1 MRNLI
6 LQAIADIPNKEHD
19 DGRYFPVKKH
29 LYLHFHPTTLGSAV
43 KDKTIRAN
51 YNLDKFDYAAI
62 TDDAVLLEIYNHF
75 VRRQF
80 TQR

>member
-6 LQAIADIPNKEHD
+6 LQAIADIPNKEQD
-19 DGRYFPVKKH
+19 DGRYFPVKKRVY
-29 LYLHFHPTTLGSAV
+29 LYFHPAVLGTSV

-62 TDDAVLLEIYNHF
+62 TDDATLLEIYNYF
-75 VRRQF
+75 LRRQF